1 MIMTTETLELVVR
14 SAGVAHFA
22 VVAAS
27 LGVPSALGWRDDVAK
42 LKPINRQIF
51 YTYAGYILT
60 INLLFGLVAT
70 FGAPWLIDR
79 TPLAACVTGFIA
91 AYWGVRVALQFVY
104 YDRKST
110 PKGLKYTLGEIVFVT
125 LFAVLT
131 VVFSY
136 VTWFNLT
143 GTA

>member
-1 MIMTTETLELVVR
+1 METPELVVR
-14 SAGVAHFA
+14 GAGVAHFA

-27 LGVPSALGWRDDVAK
+27 LYVPSALGWREDAAK

-70 FGAPWLIDR
+70 FGATWLVDR

-91 AYWGVRVALQFVY
+91 AYWGVRVTLQFVY

-110 PKGLKYTLGEIVFVT
+110 PKGLKFTLGEISFVA
-125 LFAVLT
+125 LFAAFT
-131 VVFSY
+131 VSFGY
-136 VTWFNLT
+136 ITWLNL
-143 GTA
+143 AEAA

>member
-1 MIMTTETLELVVR
+1 MTAEALELVVR
-14 SAGVAHFA
+14 GAGVAHFA

-27 LGVPSALGWRDDVAK
+27 LYVPRALGWREDVAK

-60 INLLFGLVAT
+60 INLLFGLIAT
-70 FGAPWLIDR
+70 FGAPWLVER

-91 AYWGVRVALQFVY
+91 AYWGVRVLLQFVY

-110 PKGLKYTLGEIVFVT
+110 PKGLKYTVGEAVFVT

-136 VTWFNLT
+136 VTWFNL
-143 GTA
+143 AEAA